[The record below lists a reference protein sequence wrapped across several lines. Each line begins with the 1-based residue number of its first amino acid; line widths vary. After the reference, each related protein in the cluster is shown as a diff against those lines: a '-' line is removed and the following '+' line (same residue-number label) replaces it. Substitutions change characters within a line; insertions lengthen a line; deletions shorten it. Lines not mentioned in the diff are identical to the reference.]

1 MGGAGQRVE
10 ERGEVLEMEW
20 AWPEKVRGL
29 GRKVASG
36 RRGHGRLV
44 RWAWSSGEGEKG
56 GFREKSGG
64 AWSGR
69 GGAEQR

>member
-29 GRKVASG
+29 GRKVA
-36 RRGHGRLV
+36 R
-44 RWAWSSGEGEKG
+44 
-56 GFREKSGG
+56 
-64 AWSGR
+64 GR
-69 GGAEQR
+69 GVVTGDW